1 MSGEFRRERLA
12 REIFRQVSLVLL
24 YEAKDPEFA
33 LVTVTR
39 VELSPD
45 FSSARILVS
54 GMGRQGPEVENRI
67 RRMNRARGFIGM
79 RVNQLIGLR
88 KAVEVRFAY
97 DKGADNVEKV
107 EREIRKLREEG
118 RS

>member
-1 MSGEFRRERLA
+1 MSGGFRRERLA

-24 YEAKDPEFA
+24 HEAKDPEFA
-33 LVTVTR
+33 IVTVTR

-45 FSSARILVS
+45 FTSARIMVG
-54 GMGRQGPEVENRI
+54 GMGREGPELEDRV
-67 RRMNRARGFIGM
+67 RRMNRARGFIGK

-88 KAVEVRFAY
+88 KPVEVRFEY
-97 DKGADNVEKV
+97 DKGTANVEKV
-107 EREIRKLREEG
+107 ERELRKLREEG